1 MRDTEDQIDSPAR
14 IGLNDLVF
22 NAENQESRSWKLCSS
37 RLPRSEDVY
46 FTQNRNNTV
55 SLIKLVFFKLIV
67 KSQHFGFHCFH
78 AQLATR
84 FLSRSYEQD
93 NFNKR

>member
-1 MRDTEDQIDSPAR
+1 MSDKEDQIDLPAG
-14 IGLNDLVF
+14 IGLNYLVF
-22 NAENQESRSWKLCSS
+22 NEENQERRSWKFCNLC
-37 RLPRSEDVY
+37 
-46 FTQNRNNTV
+46 
-55 SLIKLVFFKLIV
+55 FFILIV

-84 FLSRSYEQD
+84 LLIQSYEQD